1 MHRCLTLFVVLIALG
16 SNSGCGGGYGGSSG
30 GGASS
35 ATITDLVSAVKAGAS
50 YTFTATTPSTNGY
63 TSGISWTLSPATG
76 AGTLSNVTNS
86 GYSSS
91 VVYMAPASAPSPN
104 SVTITA
110 TPADTAVAPATDTF
124 TIGSSTTPYAAMLS
138 GLYAFEVS
146 GFDASGEPS
155 SIVGSITSDGFGNIT
170 EGALDMNQGSAVTV
184 RRASLAGTYTLD
196 SNMRGLISLS
206 TVVPGASHPLAFAFT
221 LVADA
226 NSGVLAGSDANG
238 FHISGTLHRQDSAAF
253 SLAKISGDFA
263 FKLESNS
270 PSRVVTAGRF
280 TIGENSN
287 ILGLADSSTTG
298 RGLLLAAAPAVG
310 RITAAPDANGRGTLT
325 LTASVD
331 ASRFAYYV
339 ISEKSLLLIE
349 TASAN
354 AGSARQ
360 IGVAERQVMP
370 FSPATA
376 NAASL
381 LRAVGFDG
389 QASSSGLI
397 AVTGKLS
404 IENFTHATLD
414 WTANVADSILS
425 EISLRSELV
434 TFDPATG
441 RGTIKIANGYANNF
455 ADSVAFY
462 LVGPGKGFFL
472 DTTEG
477 RFNRAMAGDF
487 RPVTP
492 LAEPIAVSSTTTSHS
507 Q

>member
-91 VVYMAPASAPSPN
+91 VVYMTPASAPSPN

-221 LVADA
+221 LVASQGMSRRKGLFHAD
-226 NSGVLAGSDANG
+226 LK
-238 FHISGTLHRQDSAAF
+238 HISPESIRQ
-253 SLAKISGDFA
+253 
-263 FKLESNS
+263 
-270 PSRVVTAGRF
+270 
-280 TIGENSN
+280 
-287 ILGLADSSTTG
+287 
-298 RGLLLAAAPAVG
+298 
-310 RITAAPDANGRGTLT
+310 
-325 LTASVD
+325 LTAISYR
-331 ASRFAYYV
+331 SR
-339 ISEKSLLLIE
+339 LIWRGWL
-349 TASAN
+349 N
-354 AGSARQ
+354 
-360 IGVAERQVMP
+360 
-370 FSPATA
+370 
-376 NAASL
+376 
-381 LRAVGFDG
+381 
-389 QASSSGLI
+389 QALI
-397 AVTGKLS
+397 VLY
-404 IENFTHATLD
+404 
-414 WTANVADSILS
+414 
-425 EISLRSELV
+425 R
-434 TFDPATG
+434 
-441 RGTIKIANGYANNF
+441 
-455 ADSVAFY
+455 
-462 LVGPGKGFFL
+462 
-472 DTTEG
+472 
-477 RFNRAMAGDF
+477 RF
-487 RPVTP
+487 P
-492 LAEPIAVSSTTTSHS
+492 
-507 Q
+507 